1 MKRAMSAAVTA
12 ADTTPLETFSLPA
25 YWAAIRS
32 RGDGSMAYRIAII
45 VGSLRE
51 GSINRKVARSICALR
66 NDNLDCSMVEIGDL
80 PLYNQDLDG
89 DAPEQWVRFRKQ
101 IAEADGVLFCS
112 PEYNRGIPGV
122 LKNAIDVGSRPY
134 GQSVFDKKPAAIV
147 TASPG
152 GIGGF
157 GANHQIR
164 QAGGFLNMPMMQ
176 PPEAYLGHV
185 TDDSFDD
192 SGCIKEGALRDLVLV
207 LASAFANW
215 VDMIHTSRRLPAED
229 SAHAAQAKAKEPA

>member
-1 MKRAMSAAVTA
+1 
-12 ADTTPLETFSLPA
+12 
-25 YWAAIRS
+25 
-32 RGDGSMAYRIAII
+32 MAYRIAII

-66 NDNLDCSMVEIGDL
+66 NDNLDCSMIEIGDL

-89 DAPEQWVRFRKQ
+89 DPPEQWTRFRQ
-101 IAEADGVLFCS
+101 QVGRADGVLFCS

-152 GIGGF
+152 SIGGF

-164 QAGGFLNMPMMQ
+164 QAGVFLNMPMMQ
-176 PPEAYLGHV
+176 QPEAYLGHV

-192 SGCIKEGALRDLVLV
+192 DGKLKDGPLKGLIET
-207 LASAFANW
+207 LAHAFHDW
-215 VDMIHTSRRLPAED
+215 VHMINESRRLLAED
-229 SAHAAQAKAKEPA
+229 SDHAAQAREHA

>member
-1 MKRAMSAAVTA
+1 
-12 ADTTPLETFSLPA
+12 
-25 YWAAIRS
+25 
-32 RGDGSMAYRIAII
+32 MAYKIAII

-66 NDNLDCSMVEIGDL
+66 NDNLDCSMIEIGDL
-80 PLYNQDLDG
+80 PLYNQDLDQNP
-89 DAPEQWVRFRKQ
+89 PEQWVRFRE
-101 IAEADGVLFCS
+101 AVGAADGVLFVS

-164 QAGGFLNMPMMQ
+164 QAGVFLNMPMMQ
-176 PPEAYLGHV
+176 QPEAYLGHV
-185 TDDSFDD
+185 TDDSFDPD
-192 SGCIKEGALRDLVLV
+192 GKLKEGPLKELVTT
-207 LASAFANW
+207 LAHAFHDW
-215 VDMIHTSRRLPAED
+215 VDMIHRSRRLLAED
-229 SAHAAQAKAKEPA
+229 AAHAALQREHA